1 MKSIELKILIIVITF
16 PFIAEAG
23 DKGYLFLRGGLT
35 DPIVEIKAPSRY
47 GTIITETGIGS
58 YFGAGIGY
66 RIMENLRLE
75 GEVGYR
81 SNEIND
87 ARVIDSSLI
96 VGSEVKGG
104 DGNVTSWSFLVN
116 IRYDLLFAGRWSM
129 HLGGGIGA
137 ARISLRD
144 FSLLISPVVPDPQT
158 WKLLLSN
165 DSDWEFA
172 YQACIGIAFQ
182 LSTRFIF
189 DLDYT
194 NFATAGPE
202 FITVDGTKF
211 GEEHRSSNYQLSIR
225 YFFF

>member
-1 MKSIELKILIIVITF
+1 MKSIKLKILIIAFTF

-23 DKGYLFLRGGLT
+23 DGGYLFLRGGLN

-58 YFGAGIGY
+58 YFGAGVGY

-75 GEVGYR
+75 WEVGYR
-81 SNEIND
+81 SNKIND
-87 ARVIDSSLI
+87 AGVIDRILI
-96 VGSEVKGG
+96 VGAEFKGG

-116 IRYDLLFAGRWSM
+116 IRYDLLFGEQWSM

-137 ARISLRD
+137 AQISLRD
-144 FSLLISPVVPDPQT
+144 FSLLISPVVPYPST
-158 WKLLLSN
+158 WKILLSN

-182 LSTRFIF
+182 LNETFTF
-189 DLDYT
+189 DLNYT
-194 NFATAGPE
+194 NFATAGLE